1 MTRLIPASLFIL
13 FACVPCTAGLG
24 AQEND
29 EREAPEVKDL
39 KWSGVKAVSKD
50 DLEESIE
57 TEETRCRS
65 LLLTPFCLVSSWN
78 LFKDKHYLDRTELR
92 RDVLRIRVF
101 YWKRGWRDAQVDT
114 AVTPKDPGVRVEF
127 KVTEGPPT
135 RISSI
140 RVERPANVL
149 NDNDVRNAMKV
160 RAGDPLN
167 LIALDSSIVFLKG
180 AMWDRG
186 YGDADARVDTI
197 VVDTATKS
205 ASIQASVDP
214 KWLTTVGRI
223 SISGNERV
231 SERTIRNSLTL
242 KEGRLYKRQEL
253 ITSQR
258 NLYESNLFR
267 RAVIIVPPQGDS
279 VKHIE
284 ITVQEA
290 PLREIR
296 ASAGFNTLEFGQV
309 EGRLTR
315 YNWFGG
321 ARRLDFRG
329 ALGNLFA
336 NTLNARF
343 PFQEVLRRPVERED
357 ADQYFSP
364 TWQASADFTQPWFIS
379 PRNTL
384 GASAFTHRRSA
395 PGIFVEKGFGTS
407 ATFTRMLASRAPVSL
422 TYRFEL
428 TRVEASDVYFCENFG
443 ICDPADITALRERQ
457 KLSPLALSFVT
468 DRGND
473 PLDASRGY
481 FARADFEHA
490 SAFTMSDYRYNRI
503 SGEYRQYKAF
513 GRHAVLAWRARGGW
527 VRALSSASEALIGEA
542 STANTI
548 LHPRKRFYAG
558 GSQSVRGY
566 GENQLGPR
574 VLTIDPGKLLNVRV
588 NGEDT
593 LPALCTRDDLVA
605 GSCDEAA
612 TLPSS
617 DFEPRPV
624 GGSTLLEGS
633 VEYRFGLW
641 RALDMAVFVDAAVVG
656 EGDVSTLTRG
666 TSAITPG
673 FGFRYTTPVGPI
685 RIDLGIKP
693 RLAENLPIVTE
704 VIDDDGVRRIVPLQQ
719 KKAYDPLE
727 DSKSGLRQVLD
738 RLTLHLS
745 IGQAF

>member
-1 MTRLIPASLFIL
+1 MTRVVPASLIIL
-13 FACVPCTAGLG
+13 LACLTGTRLS
-24 AQEND
+24 AQENE
-29 EREAPEVKDL
+29 EREAPEVLDL
-39 KWSGVKAVSKD
+39 KWSGVESVSKD
-50 DLEESIE
+50 DLEESIK

-65 LLLTPFCLVSSWN
+65 LLLTPFCLVSDWS
-78 LFKDKHYLDRTELR
+78 LFKDRHYLDRTELR
-92 RDVLRIRVF
+92 RDMLRIRVF
-101 YWKRGWRDAQVDT
+101 YWKRGWRDSQVDT
-114 AVTPKDPGVRVEF
+114 SVTRKDDGVRVEF

-135 RISSI
+135 RVSSI
-140 RVERPANVL
+140 RLERPSDIL
-149 NDNDVRNAMKV
+149 SDNDVRNAMKL
-160 RAGDPLN
+160 RAGEPLN
-167 LIALDSSIVFLKG
+167 LIALDSSIAFLK
-180 AMWDRG
+180 AALWDKG

-197 VVDTATKS
+197 VVDTASKS
-205 ASIQASVDP
+205 ASIRASVDP
-214 KWLTTVGRI
+214 KWATTVGRI

-242 KEGRLYKRQEL
+242 TEGSLYKRHEL

-258 NLYESNLFR
+258 NLYESNMFR

-296 ASAGFNTLEFGQV
+296 ASAGFNTMEFGQV

-321 ARRLDFRG
+321 ARRLDLR
-329 ALGNLFA
+329 AAVGNLFA
-336 NTLNARF
+336 NSLNAQF
-343 PFQEVLRRPVERED
+343 PFQEVLRRPVSARD
-357 ADQYFSP
+357 ADQYFAP
-364 TWQASADFTQPWFIS
+364 TWQATADFTQPWFQS

-384 GASAFTHRRSA
+384 GLSAFTHRRSA
-395 PGIFVEKGFGTS
+395 PAIFVEKGLGAS
-407 ATFTRMLASRAPVSL
+407 ATFTRMLASRAPASL

-428 TRVEASDVYFCENFG
+428 TRVEASDVYFCENFA
-443 ICDPADITALRERQ
+443 ICDPADIIALRARQ
-457 KLSPLALSFVT
+457 KLSPLALSLVT
-468 DRGND
+468 DRGDD
-473 PLDASRGY
+473 PLDPSRGY
-481 FARADFEHA
+481 FVRADAEHA
-490 SAFTMSDYRYNRI
+490 SAFTMSDYRYNRV
-503 SGEYRQYKAF
+503 SGEYRQYKSF

-527 VRALSSASEALIGEA
+527 VKALGSSSQALLGVASASNA
-542 STANTI
+542 I

-574 VLTIDPGKLLNVRV
+574 VLTIDPGKLLDPPN
-588 NGEDT
+588 DT
-593 LPALCTRDDLVA
+593 TPAVCTREELLA
-605 GSCDEAA
+605 GQCAGAA
-612 TLPSS
+612 SIPSS
-617 DFEPRPV
+617 EFEPRPV

-641 RALDMAVFVDAAVVG
+641 RALDMALFVDAAVVG

-666 TSAITPG
+666 TAAVTPG

-685 RIDLGIKP
+685 RVDLGVKP

-704 VIDDDGVRRIVPLQQ
+704 IVDDDGVRRIVPLQQ

-727 DSKSGLRQVLD
+727 DIDNKWWRQVLD

>member
-1 MTRLIPASLFIL
+1 MSRHVLASLIAIL
-13 FACVPCTAGLG
+13 LVTG
-24 AQEND
+24 ASRLVAQGNE

-39 KWSGVKAVSKD
+39 KWAGVESVSKD

-65 LLLTPFCLVSSWN
+65 LLLKPFCLFSNWS
-78 LFKDKHYLDRTELR
+78 LFKERHYLDRTELR

-101 YWKRGWRDAQVDT
+101 YWKRGWRDTEVDT
-114 AVTPKDPGVRVEF
+114 AITPKDGGVRVEF
-127 KVTEGPPT
+127 RVTEGPPT
-135 RISSI
+135 RISAI
-140 RVERPANVL
+140 RLERPGEL
-149 NDNDVRNAMKV
+149 LSDNEVRDVMKV

-167 LIALDSSIVFLKG
+167 LIALDSSIVFLK
-180 AMWDRG
+180 AELWDKG

-197 VVDTATKS
+197 VIDTATKT
-205 ASIQASVDP
+205 ASIRASVDP
-214 KWLTTVGRI
+214 KWPTAIGRI

-242 KEGRLYKRQEL
+242 KEGGPYKRHEL
-253 ITSQR
+253 TTSQR

-296 ASAGFNTLEFGQV
+296 VSAGFNTIEFGQV
-309 EGRLTR
+309 EARLTR
-315 YNWFGG
+315 YNWLGG
-321 ARRLDFRG
+321 ARRLDVRG
-329 ALGNLFA
+329 AVGNLLA
-336 NTLNARF
+336 DALNARF
-343 PFQEVLRRPVERED
+343 PFQEVLRRPVSDRD
-357 ADQYFSP
+357 VDQYFSP
-364 TWQASADFTQPWFIS
+364 TWQASADFTQPWFRS
-379 PRNTL
+379 PRNTVGL
-384 GASAFTHRRSA
+384 SAFTHRRSA
-395 PGIFVEKGFGTS
+395 PAIFVEKGLGAS
-407 ATFTRMLASRAPVSL
+407 ATFTRTLASRAPASL

-443 ICDPADITALRERQ
+443 ICDPSDITALRARQ

-468 DRGND
+468 DRGDD
-473 PLDASRGY
+473 PLDPSRGY
-481 FARADFEHA
+481 FARADIEHA
-490 SAFTMSDYRYNRI
+490 SAFTLSDYRYNRV
-503 SGEYRQYKAF
+503 SGEYRRYKAF

-527 VRALSSASEALIGEA
+527 VRALESASQALIGEA
-542 STANTI
+542 SPNAI

-574 VLTIDPGKLLNVRV
+574 VLTVDPGKLLNAP
-588 NGEDT
+588 NDT
-593 LPALCTRDDLVA
+593 TPALCTQQELLA
-605 GSCDEAA
+605 GDCDEAA
-612 TLPSS
+612 TLLSR

-633 VEYRFGLW
+633 VEYRFALW
-641 RALDMAVFVDAAVVG
+641 RKLDMAVFVDAGVVG

-727 DSKSGLRQVLD
+727 DSKRGLRQVLD